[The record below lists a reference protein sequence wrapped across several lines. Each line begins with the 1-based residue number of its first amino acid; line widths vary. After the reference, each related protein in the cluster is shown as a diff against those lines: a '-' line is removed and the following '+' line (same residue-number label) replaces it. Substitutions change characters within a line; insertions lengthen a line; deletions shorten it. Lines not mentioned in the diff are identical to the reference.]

1 MTLFGIDL
9 WRIITCV
16 VLIILVVKRANI
28 VAIFAKQKYAKKDYE
43 GALKIFKVANVIGNL
58 NIKNKELY
66 GYALLRCGHVDEA
79 QVQFRNTLP
88 LTKADSADRYQL
100 KNLIALTYWKQG
112 NLPDAIEELEEVIE
126 KGYKN
131 TQIYQN
137 LGILYNL
144 SDNHEKAKKFNEEAY
159 EYNKDDNII
168 CDNLADIYAICGEYE
183 KSKQIYEELH
193 SREPE
198 PRFPEAYYGYG
209 KVLIKLGEKEKGIE
223 MIEKSLT
230 KPFSYLSIR
239 PKEEIEKL
247 LSDVKNERL

>member
-1 MTLFGIDL
+1 MQLFGIPL
-9 WRIITCV
+9 WRIILCII
-16 VLIILVVKRANI
+16 LIFLVVKRANI
-28 VAIFAKQKYAKKDYE
+28 VAVFAKKKYIKRDYE
-43 GALKIFKVANVIGNL
+43 GAINIFKIADKIGNL
-58 NIKNKELY
+58 NSKNKQLY
-66 GYALLRCGHVDEA
+66 GYSLLRCGYVDEA
-79 QVQFRNTLP
+79 QLQFRSTLP
-88 LTKADSADRYQL
+88 LTKRESAERYQL

-112 NLPDAIEELEEVIE
+112 NLEEAIDELEEVVD

-183 KSKQIYEELH
+183 KSKQIYEELLAH
-193 SREPE
+193 DPE

-209 KVLIKLGEKEKGIE
+209 KVLIKLGERDKGIE

-230 KPFSYLSIR
+230 KPFSFLSIR
-239 PKEEIEKL
+239 SKEEVENL
-247 LSDVKNERL
+247 LSDYKS